1 MGRPSELTAGA
12 LSFKAERHGFG
23 KIVFRTDRQLFLSCP
38 EVTVPSLPGRII
50 FSVLHGF
57 VCKTLREEGKEINLT
72 GRKKKL
78 SSL

>member
-1 MGRPSELTAGA
+1 MGRPSELTDGVKQTGMDPES
-12 LSFKAERHGFG
+12 LFSVLTVQF
-23 KIVFRTDRQLFLSCP
+23 FLSCP